1 MKRTITKTLHERL
14 PLLMKEGTGGRL
26 ETSHQ
31 PPPDLPLHQGEGSWK
46 TLFSFALIFSLL
58 FSGCKLGPNY
68 VRPPVH
74 ANEQWKQEVKV
85 DATLANIPWF
95 ELFKDPALQEL
106 IHIALNENLDL
117 KIAVER
123 IEEARATYGFQKAD
137 LYPQVDANLSAGGQ
151 EASHDSVIKI
161 PKDVD
166 TSKSVYNL
174 NASVFWE
181 LDFFGRIRRATE
193 AEKAILMSTEQG
205 QRFAVISLVASV
217 AQAYIELRDL
227 DLSLEISRRTL
238 KSAEDYEK
246 LAKLR
251 FDGGLTS
258 ELDWRQAQA
267 EYSRTEAFVHTFEG
281 LVVQKENEISILL
294 GRNPSSITRGL
305 SIEDQPLPPDIPA
318 GLPSQLL
325 ERRPDILQAEQILV
339 SSNARIGEAKALL
352 FPRISLTGF
361 FGWESTDLGD
371 VISGPAKTWGLA
383 ANLVQPLFNAGKN
396 KRRVE
401 ITESQYRQTLY
412 GYESVILQAFREVED
427 SLIDY
432 KKSGERRTSETARVE
447 AERRVLTLA
456 ETRYRGGVSNYLEVL
471 DAQRSLFQA
480 ELDHVQSMNDQ
491 LVAMVRLY
499 KALGGGWLPP
509 EQQPTALQPAP
520 STN

>member
-1 MKRTITKTLHERL
+1 MKR
-14 PLLMKEGTGGRL
+14 LLGL
-26 ETSHQ
+26 ILISI
-31 PPPDLPLHQGEGSWK
+31 
-46 TLFSFALIFSLL
+46 LFFG
-58 FSGCKLGPNY
+58 GCKLGPNY

-74 ANEQWKQEVKV
+74 APEQWKEEVKV
-85 DATLANIPWF
+85 DATLANVPWW

-117 KIAVER
+117 KIATER
-123 IEEARATYGFQKAD
+123 IEEARATYGFQKSD
-137 LYPQVDANLSAGGQ
+137 LYPQVDLNVSGGAQELS
-151 EASHDSVIKI
+151 HNSVPKI
-161 PKDVD
+161 PRDVD

-193 AEKAILMSTEQG
+193 AEKAILMSTEEG
-205 QRFAVISLVASV
+205 QRFVVISLVASV

-267 EYSRTEAFVHTFEG
+267 EYRRTESFVHQFEA
-281 LVVQKENEISILL
+281 LIVQKENEISILL

-305 SIEDQPLPPDIPA
+305 AIEDQPLPPEVPA
-318 GLPSQLL
+318 GLPSELL
-325 ERRPDILQAEQILV
+325 ERRPDVLQAEQILI

-361 FGWESTDLGD
+361 FGWESTDLGN
-371 VISGPAKTWGLA
+371 VITGPAKTWAIAG
-383 ANLVQPLFNAGKN
+383 NLIQPLFNAGKN

-412 GYESVILQAFREVED
+412 AYESVILQAFREVED

-432 KKSGERRTSETARVE
+432 KKSGERRVSEAARVE
-447 AERRVLTLA
+447 AEQRVLALA

-471 DAQRSLFQA
+471 DAQRSLFEA

-499 KALGGGWLPP
+499 KALGGGWVPP
-509 EQQPTALQPAP
+509 APPTPPPPQPTG
-520 STN
+520 SGK